1 MRGLSPYPAAHAK
14 LQNPNGEIIDVKIFS
29 TEIVAK
35 CSDFLCVGSI
45 NTDGKTHLSVKVKDG
60 FVNILDIQQAGKKMM
75 PIVEF
80 LKGARISEDW
90 RFVM

>member
-1 MRGLSPYPAAHAK
+1 M
-14 LQNPNGEIIDVKIFS
+14 
-29 TEIVAK
+29 
-35 CSDFLCVGSI
+35 
-45 NTDGKTHLSVKVKDG
+45 KVKDG

-90 RFVM
+90 SFVI